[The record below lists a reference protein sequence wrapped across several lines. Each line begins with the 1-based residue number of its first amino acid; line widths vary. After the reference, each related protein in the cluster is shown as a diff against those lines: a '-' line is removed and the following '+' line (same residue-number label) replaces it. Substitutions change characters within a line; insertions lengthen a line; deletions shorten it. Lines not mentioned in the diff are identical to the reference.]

1 MISKPPVTQLFSQI
15 FGIQPDKVVV
25 ILNNNHSSVVR
36 LTPISLVRY
45 KGVDAFDAFDAM
57 AKFGHINFAR
67 RSNRDK

>member
-25 ILNNNHSSVVR
+25 ILNNKHSSVVR
-36 LTPISLVRY
+36 LTPITLVRY
-45 KGVDAFDAFDAM
+45 KGVDAFDAM

-67 RSNRDK
+67 RRNRDK